1 MFFSPLR
8 LLNFEV
14 LLKLLFP
21 LQSDKRN
28 YSILSSIVS
37 MALFYTFKPLIHLEV
52 NLWLNF
58 IISTLLFILATYC
71 TTYLPFD
78 LIFHLYHI
86 LSIIYV
92 CLGLFLNFMFCWP
105 VCSFTYSI
113 LLTGEMTYGLY
124 YLLKLIFPHCSF
136 SEFSWLKFSLAFFE
150 SQFLLE
156 ISFCLVPEKTILLE
170 LHTIL

>member
-21 LQSDKRN
+21 LQSYKRN
-28 YSILSSIVS
+28 YSILSSIIS
-37 MALFYTFKPLIHLEV
+37 MALFYTFKPLIHLEF

-78 LIFHLYHI
+78 LICHLYHI
-86 LSIIYV
+86 LSSHICLFGFISELYV
-92 CLGLFLNFMFCWP
+92 
-105 VCSFTYSI
+105 
-113 LLTGEMTYGLY
+113 LLTSLFIHLQHTFNWLDDIWP
-124 YLLKLIFPHCSF
+124 LLSLKTNIPSFLFFRVFLTKIFT
-136 SEFSWLKFSLAFFE
+136 
-150 SQFLLE
+150 
-156 ISFCLVPEKTILLE
+156 CLF
-170 LHTIL
+170 